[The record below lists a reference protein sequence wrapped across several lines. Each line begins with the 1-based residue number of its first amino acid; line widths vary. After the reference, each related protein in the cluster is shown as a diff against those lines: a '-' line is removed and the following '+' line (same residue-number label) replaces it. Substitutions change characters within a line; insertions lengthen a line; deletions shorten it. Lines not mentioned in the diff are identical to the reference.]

1 MTENIIKIWKEKNID
16 HVNFNFSCGGD
27 SMNDTDVQIYN
38 KEGNNVEDKEIEDY
52 FQEKTYD
59 NVEFYVN
66 SDGHYQGEFGVVT
79 ITLNEDKDGFDYSKS
94 SSTEW
99 SESSISEV
107 GIELTENEAQ
117 FVSNYV
123 LNING
128 GNGDCQTNY
137 KKDFILTDEEEE
149 TQKELEEKICDF
161 ARSYAPDECGGELED
176 WHTFTTNEMVKDLK
190 IVGNMLTLY
199 ITNSFSVIK
208 DGD

>member
-1 MTENIIKIWKEKNID
+1 MVKKIIKIWKEKNID
-16 HVNFNFSCGGD
+16 HVDFDFSCGGD

-161 ARSYAPDECGGELED
+161 ARRYAPDECVGELDD
-176 WHTFTTNEMVKDLK
+176 WHNFTTNESVKDLK

-199 ITNSFSVIK
+199 ITNSFIVIK

>member
-1 MTENIIKIWKEKNID
+1 M
-16 HVNFNFSCGGD
+16 
-27 SMNDTDVQIYN
+27 
-38 KEGNNVEDKEIEDY
+38 
-52 FQEKTYD
+52 
-59 NVEFYVN
+59 EFYVN

-161 ARSYAPDECGGELED
+161 ARRYAPDECVGELDD
-176 WHTFTTNEMVKDLK
+176 WHNFTTNESVKDLK

-199 ITNSFSVIK
+199 ITNSFIVIK